1 MPTQDGRLQG
11 GYENVP
17 TRDIHMNQIGFEGEW
32 LHFLDTYV
40 RPLQEGVF
48 VGYLHSV
55 RLISFCAAEIPPA
68 AKLSFPG
75 KEIDISE
82 KGYWCFRET
91 GCQFS

>member
-1 MPTQDGRLQG
+1 MIDERVAQDGRLQG

-17 TRDIHMNQIGFEGEW
+17 TRDIHMNQVGFEAEW

-55 RLISFCAAEIPPA
+55 RMKELFRDNRDPA
-68 AKLSFPG
+68 TTMNHEV
-75 KEIDISE
+75 EID
-82 KGYWCFRET
+82 
-91 GCQFS
+91 

>member
-1 MPTQDGRLQG
+1 MQG

-17 TRDIHMNQIGFEGEW
+17 TRDIHMNQVGFEAEW

-55 RLISFCAAEIPPA
+55 RMPSELAPTDIPPA
-68 AKLSFPG
+68 TVFILMLIHNSASPWFMA
-75 KEIDISE
+75 
-82 KGYWCFRET
+82 
-91 GCQFS
+91 

>member
-1 MPTQDGRLQG
+1 MQG

-17 TRDIHMNQIGFEGEW
+17 TRDIHMNQVGFEAEW

-55 RLISFCAAEIPPA
+55 RMPSAVNIGTNRDPAGHCVKFDYTSTIPPA
-68 AKLSFPG
+68 QTWFMK
-75 KEIDISE
+75 
-82 KGYWCFRET
+82 
-91 GCQFS
+91 

>member
-1 MPTQDGRLQG
+1 MIAECTQDGRLQG

-17 TRDIHMNQIGFEGEW
+17 TRDIHMNQVGFEAEW

-55 RLISFCAAEIPPA
+55 RMPDLHLAATEIPVNHDSMSP
-68 AKLSFPG
+68 
-75 KEIDISE
+75 
-82 KGYWCFRET
+82 RR
-91 GCQFS
+91 